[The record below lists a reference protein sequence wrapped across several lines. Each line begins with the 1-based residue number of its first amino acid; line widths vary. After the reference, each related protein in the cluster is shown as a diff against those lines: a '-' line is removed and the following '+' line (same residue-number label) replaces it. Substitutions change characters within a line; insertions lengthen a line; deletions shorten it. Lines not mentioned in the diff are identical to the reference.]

1 MKNLFKLPQEADK
14 TGISGKIKATN
25 QPLSFP
31 TFRYS
36 GPYLTLALGL
46 SFTFFTACN
55 SSKTESADSAS
66 TTTTDSVATAA
77 SDTTAGQMAA
87 LKPTGPKPAWAPEI
101 EPEMAVVL
109 EKLASLGGKPIP
121 TLTAAEARKQP
132 TPTDAVMAVMKENNI
147 PMPASQVDTTG
158 KTIPVSGGSIHARVY
173 TPKSGAG
180 PFPVIVYYHGGGW
193 VIANLD
199 TYDASAKGLAEQ
211 VGAVVVS
218 VAYRQGPEHKFPTA
232 HNDSYAA
239 YEWTL
244 KNAASIKGDP
254 KRVAV
259 VGESAG
265 GGLAAAVSM
274 MAKQKGAMVPVH
286 QVLVYP
292 IAGYNTNTESYQKYA
307 SAKPLDKPMMEW
319 FFKQYLKSPADGKN
333 PMIDLVNAPNLNA
346 MPATT
351 IINAQLDPLMSDGEM
366 LADKLKAAGVTV
378 TQKTYN
384 GVTHEFF
391 GMATVLPEAKEAQ
404 ALATTEL
411 KNAFN
416 K

>member
-1 MKNLFKLPQEADK
+1 MKEFFKPMPRSASVARPVTLAYPVSNTFTIKNLKKLWLYVALATCSAFWLSSCSTNKSET
-14 TGISGKIKATN
+14 TGETTN
-25 QPLSFP
+25 
-31 TFRYS
+31 
-36 GPYLTLALGL
+36 
-46 SFTFFTACN
+46 
-55 SSKTESADSAS
+55 ADSLA
-66 TTTTDSVATAA
+66 TTA
-77 SDTTAGQMAA
+77 DTTITGNAA
-87 LKPTGPKPAWAPEI
+87 LQPTSPKPTWAPEI
-101 EPEMAVVL
+101 TPEMAVVL

-121 TLTAAEARKQP
+121 TLTAQEARQQP
-132 TPTDAVMAVMKENNI
+132 TPTDAVMGVMTDNNI
-147 PMPASQVDTTG
+147 PMPVSKADTTG
-158 KTIPVSGGSIHARVY
+158 KTIPVSGGTIHARIY

-180 PFPVIVYYHGGGW
+180 PYPVIVYYHGGGW

-199 TYDASAKGLAEQ
+199 TYHASAQGLAEQ

-239 YEWTL
+239 YEWVL

-254 KRVAV
+254 KQVAV

-292 IAGYNTNTESYQKYA
+292 IAGYDTNTESYQKYA
-307 SAKPLDKPMMEW
+307 AAKPLDKPMMEW

-333 PMIDLVNAPNLNA
+333 PMIDLYNAADLKS
-346 MPATT
+346 MPPTT
-351 IINAQLDPLMSDGEM
+351 IINAQLDPLLTDGEK
-366 LADKLKAAGVTV
+366 LAAKLKDAGIAVTK
-378 TQKTYN
+378 KTYN

-404 ALATTEL
+404 ALAAAEL
-411 KNAFN
+411 KKAFG

>member
-1 MKNLFKLPQEADK
+1 
-14 TGISGKIKATN
+14 
-25 QPLSFP
+25 
-31 TFRYS
+31 
-36 GPYLTLALGL
+36 
-46 SFTFFTACN
+46 
-55 SSKTESADSAS
+55 
-66 TTTTDSVATAA
+66 
-77 SDTTAGQMAA
+77 
-87 LKPTGPKPAWAPEI
+87 
-101 EPEMAVVL
+101 
-109 EKLASLGGKPIP
+109 
-121 TLTAAEARKQP
+121 
-132 TPTDAVMAVMKENNI
+132 
-147 PMPASQVDTTG
+147 
-158 KTIPVSGGSIHARVY
+158 
-173 TPKSGAG
+173 
-180 PFPVIVYYHGGGW
+180 
-193 VIANLD
+193 
-199 TYDASAKGLAEQ
+199 
-211 VGAVVVS
+211 VVS

-239 YEWTL
+239 YEWAL

-319 FFKQYLKSPADGKN
+319 FFKQYLKGPADGKN
-333 PMIDLVNAPNLNA
+333 PLIDLYNAPDLKS

-351 IINAQLDPLMSDGEM
+351 IINAQLDPLMSDGEI
-366 LADKLKAAGVTV
+366 LTDKLEDAGVAV

-404 ALATTEL
+404 ALATSEL
-411 KNAFN
+411 KSAFS
-416 K
+416 KVKGSM